1 MNKFVRAGVVALA
14 VFAAAPVAARAQGTL
29 KFAYID
35 SRAILAAAPGRAEAE
50 AQFQKEM
57 QTYQS
62 QVQKMGD
69 SLNTMMA
76 AYTKAE
82 LTLSPAAKESRQKT
96 IRDKEA
102 AYQERV
108 QGLQEQ
114 AQQRQGELLGPIMQQ
129 INTAI
134 SEVRAAEGY
143 SFIFDVGA
151 QGGVVVAADTTL
163 NITEKVLTRLR
174 VVAARPAVS
183 SSVPVPG
190 AGAPMTTPA
199 GIAKPKPQ
207 DR

>member
-1 MNKFVRAGVVALA
+1 MNKFVRAGAIAFAALA
-14 VFAAAPVAARAQGTL
+14 IAPVAARAQGAL
-29 KFAYID
+29 KVGYID
-35 SRAILAAAPGRAEAE
+35 SRAILAQAPGRAEAE

-76 AYTKAE
+76 AYTKSE

-102 AYQERV
+102 AYQQRV

-114 AQQRQGELLGPIMQQ
+114 AQQRQGELMGPIMQM

-134 SEVRAAEGY
+134 SEVRAADGY

-163 NITEKVLTRLR
+163 NITDKVITRLR
-174 VVAARPAVS
+174 TVAARPAATS
-183 SSVPVPG
+183 AVPVPAG
-190 AGAPMTTPA
+190 GAPMTTPA
-199 GIAKPKPQ
+199 GITKPKPQ
-207 DR
+207 ER

>member
-1 MNKFVRAGVVALA
+1 MSNFVRAGVVALA
-14 VFAAAPVAARAQGTL
+14 VFAIAPAVRAQGTL

-35 SRAILAAAPGRAEAE
+35 SRALLAQAPGRAEAE

-57 QTYQS
+57 SSYQQ

-82 LTLSPAAKESRQKT
+82 LTLSPAAKEARQKT
-96 IRDKEA
+96 IREKES

-114 AQQRQGELLGPIMQQ
+114 AQQRQGELMGPIMQL

-134 SEVRAAEGY
+134 GDVRTSDGY

-163 NITEKVLTRLR
+163 NITDKVLARLKTIS
-174 VVAARPAVS
+174 ARPAS
-183 SSVPVPG
+183 AVPVP
-190 AGAPMTTPA
+190 AVGAPMTTPA
-199 GIAKPKPQ
+199 GIAKPKP
-207 DR
+207 

>member
-1 MNKFVRAGVVALA
+1 MSNFVRAGVVALA
-14 VFAAAPVAARAQGTL
+14 VFAIAPAAVQAQGTL

-35 SRAILAAAPGRAEAE
+35 SRALLAQAPGRAEAE

-57 QTYQS
+57 SSYQQ

-82 LTLSPAAKESRQKT
+82 LTLSPAAKEARQKT
-96 IRDKEA
+96 IREKEN

-114 AQQRQGELLGPIMQQ
+114 AQQRQGELMGPIMQL

-134 SEVRAAEGY
+134 GDVRAQDGY

-163 NITEKVLTRLR
+163 NITDKVLARLKTIS
-174 VVAARPAVS
+174 ARPA
-183 SSVPVPG
+183 SSVPVPSV
-190 AGAPMTTPA
+190 GAPMTTPA
-199 GIAKPKPQ
+199 GIAKPKP
-207 DR
+207 

>member
-1 MNKFVRAGVVALA
+1 MIKFVRASVVALA
-14 VFAAAPVAARAQGTL
+14 VFAVAPVAVQAQGTL

-35 SRAILAAAPGRAEAE
+35 SRAILAQAPGRAEAE

-57 QTYQS
+57 QTYQA

-82 LTLSPAAKESRQKT
+82 LTLSPAAKEARQKT

-114 AQQRQGELLGPIMQQ
+114 AQQRQGELMGPIMQL

-134 SEVRAAEGY
+134 GDVRAQDGY
-143 SFIFDVGA
+143 AFIFDVGA

-163 NITEKVLTRLR
+163 NITDK
-174 VVAARPAVS
+174 VVARLKTISARPA
-183 SSVPVPG
+183 SSVPVPSS
-190 AGAPMTTPA
+190 GAPMTTPA
-199 GIAKPKPQ
+199 GIAKPKP
-207 DR
+207 

>member
-1 MNKFVRAGVVALA
+1 MSKFVRAGVIALVA
-14 VFAAAPVAARAQGTL
+14 FAGMPAIAQAQQGAL

-35 SRAILAAAPGRAEAE
+35 SRAILAQAPGRAEAE

-57 QTYQS
+57 QSYQS
-62 QVQKMGD
+62 QVKLMGD

-76 AYTKAE
+76 AYSKAE
-82 LTLSPAAKESRQKT
+82 LTLSPAAKETRQKT

-114 AQQRQGELLGPIMQQ
+114 AQQRQGELMGPIMQL

-134 SEVRAAEGY
+134 SDVRSQDGY

-163 NITEKVLTRLR
+163 NITDKVLARLR
-174 VVAARPAVS
+174 TISARPAS
-183 SSVPVPG
+183 AVPVPA

-199 GIAKPKPQ
+199 GITKPKP
-207 DR
+207 

>member
-1 MNKFVRAGVVALA
+1 MSKFVRAGVVALA
-14 VFAAAPVAARAQGTL
+14 VFAIAPAPAQAQGTL

-35 SRAILAAAPGRAEAE
+35 SRALLAQAPGRAEAE

-57 QTYQS
+57 ASYQQ

-82 LTLSPAAKESRQKT
+82 LTLSPSAKEARQKT

-114 AQQRQGELLGPIMQQ
+114 AQQRQGELMGPIMQL

-134 SEVRAAEGY
+134 SDVRAQDGY

-163 NITEKVLTRLR
+163 NITEKVLARLKTIS
-174 VVAARPAVS
+174 ARPA
-183 SSVPVPG
+183 SSVPVPN

-199 GIAKPKPQ
+199 GIAKPKP
-207 DR
+207 